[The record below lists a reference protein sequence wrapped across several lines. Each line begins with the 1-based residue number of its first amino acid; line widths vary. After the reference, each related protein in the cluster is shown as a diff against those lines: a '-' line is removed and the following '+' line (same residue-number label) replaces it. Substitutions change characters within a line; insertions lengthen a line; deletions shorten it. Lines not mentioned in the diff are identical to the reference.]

1 MIKMS
6 IEIDIAEHVD
16 TLYASEQIAKH
27 IRLRL
32 SAIDWI
38 QKARFEYGCG

>member
-6 IEIDIAEHVD
+6 IELDIAEHVD
-16 TLYASEQIAKH
+16 LLYASEQIAKH

-32 SAIDWI
+32 SLIDWI
-38 QKARFEYGCG
+38 KHMRFEYGCG